1 MRWREGDRGREGAEI
16 ISTKVVMQSDSSRFP
31 RSNSFMQTKNF
42 HPFTVFATFEQI
54 NILEVKTYIQAH
66 CQDFIFI
73 WKYLLQG
80 VDSNSSIAFSI

>member
-1 MRWREGDRGREGAEI
+1 MKWREGDRGREGAEI
-16 ISTKVVMQSDSSRFP
+16 ISTKVIMQSDSSRFP

-54 NILEVKTYIQAH
+54 NILEVKIQAH

-80 VDSNSSIAFSI
+80 VDSNSSFAFSI